1 MNELLDVIDAINY
14 GRDLD
19 DNYETEALEGFEL
32 ETITFEEYN

>member
-1 MNELLDVIDAINY
+1 MDELLEVIDLVNY

-19 DNYETEALEGFEL
+19 NNTELESLDGFEL